1 MKIAIFVLLSFFST
15 LAMANH
21 ECSVNSM
28 IQVYSKEPFG
38 LKKIYKASSKWFRV
52 TEKEHEEPFDMEI
65 ISEENEILGVAKV
78 WTGTLLNTSEGD
90 LIQANA
96 NVEVKGVKTDLSLLM
111 SIDSPYAKTIFSME
125 VENDNEL
132 LLIPVDLRCR
142 VKPDSSNMDF

>member
-1 MKIAIFVLLSFFST
+1 M
-15 LAMANH
+15 
-21 ECSVNSM
+21 
-28 IQVYSKEPFG
+28 QP
-38 LKKIYKASSKWFRV
+38 
-52 TEKEHEEPFDMEI
+52 
-65 ISEENEILGVAKV
+65 KV

-125 VENDNEL
+125 EAENDNEL

-142 VKPDSSNMDF
+142 KIQ